1 MFADI
6 NWLGN
11 KSQKKTK
18 NMINTTVDKTKNREL
33 KVLCQTCKNKTKHK
47 VIVSVNE
54 VGEDDDEYYYHWTND
69 YEIIQ
74 CLGCESISFRIE
86 HSNSE
91 DVDSEHGPYISVKI
105 YPKRNNETWNIK
117 NFYNVPSNLT
127 RIYRETIDCYNA
139 DCFTLCGAGTRA
151 LVEGLC
157 TENSIFDGF
166 IEYTKVDGKTE
177 TKKSDNLQGKING
190 LSQQGKLTKQNAD
203 ILHEH
208 RFLGNKSIHEL
219 SIPSKEE
226 LSLAIE
232 IIENI
237 LETLYEIPQKAM
249 QLTHK
254 RLSKKK

>member
-1 MFADI
+1 M
-6 NWLGN
+6 L
-11 KSQKKTK
+11 KT
-18 NMINTTVDKTKNREL
+18 TLDKTKNKEL
-33 KVLCQTCKNKTKHK
+33 KVLCQNCKNRTKHK
-47 VIVSVNE
+47 VLISVNE
-54 VGEDDDEYYYHWTND
+54 VGTEEMEYDDVYHWAND

-74 CLGCESISFRIE
+74 CLGCESISFRSE

-91 DVDSEHGPYISVKI
+91 DVDYRDGPYFSEKI

-117 NFYNVPSNLT
+117 SFYNVPPNLT
-127 RIYRETIDCYNA
+127 RIYRETIDCFNA
-139 DCFTLCGAGTRA
+139 DCLTLCGAGTRA

-157 TENSIFDGF
+157 KENGISDGF
-166 IEYTKVDGKTE
+166 IEYTKADGTKE
-177 TKKSDNLQGKING
+177 SKKSDNLQGKING

-208 RFLGNKSIHEL
+208 RFLGNTSIHEL
-219 SIPSKEE
+219 SMPSKEE

-232 IIENI
+232 IIENVFD
-237 LETLYEIPQKAM
+237 TLYEIPEKAM